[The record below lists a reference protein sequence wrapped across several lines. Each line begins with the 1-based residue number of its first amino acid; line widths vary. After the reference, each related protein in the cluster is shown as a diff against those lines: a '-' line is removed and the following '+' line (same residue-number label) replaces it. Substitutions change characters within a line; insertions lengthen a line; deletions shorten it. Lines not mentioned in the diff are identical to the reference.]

1 MFLMNKSWVLWIL
14 IIGKM
19 AATGA
24 KLSSVEFEVFGRV
37 QGKPARHHDQNTTI
51 EIYRLDTLLKLLR
64 CPCPSSTVAKL

>member
-19 AATGA
+19 AAAGA
-24 KLSSVEFEVFGRV
+24 KLTSVEFEVFGRV

-51 EIYRLDTLLKLLR
+51 EIHRLDTLMKLLR